1 MPKSF
6 IQISPEQMAKPD
18 YQSEYILT
26 LNLNPEQLKQR
37 AAIEFSEKKI
47 ETLKYWVAALKDP
60 DYDYI
65 FELSSA
71 INNAP
76 KVTDITVWGQSI
88 DPREAYTVLCQLLD
102 LRPSEITW
110 ISESI

>member
-6 IQISPEQMAKPD
+6 IQIPPEQIAKSG
-18 YQSEYILT
+18 YKSEYILT
-26 LNLNPEQLKQR
+26 LNLNPDQLKQR
-37 AAIEFSEKKI
+37 AAIEFSEKSI
-47 ETLKYWVAALKDP
+47 ETLKYWVAALKNP

-76 KVTDITVWGQSI
+76 RVTDISVWGQSI
-88 DPREAYTVLCQLLD
+88 EPRDAYTVLCQLLD
-102 LRPSEITW
+102 LKPSEISW
-110 ISESI
+110 IAESI

>member
-1 MPKSF
+1 
-6 IQISPEQMAKPD
+6 MAKSG

-37 AAIEFSEKKI
+37 TAIEFSEKPI
-47 ETLKYWVAALKDP
+47 ETLKYWVACIKAP
-60 DYDYI
+60 DFDYI

-76 KVTDITVWGQSI
+76 PVTDISVWGLSI
-88 DPREAYTVLCQLLD
+88 EPREAYTVLCQLLD
-102 LRPSEITW
+102 LKPSEITW

>member
-6 IQISPEQMAKPD
+6 IQITPEQIAKSG

-26 LNLNPEQLKQR
+26 LNLNPDQLKQR

-60 DYDYI
+60 DYDYV

-76 KVTDITVWGQSI
+76 KVTDISVWGQSI